1 MHKMMMWWMQSLPR
15 LKTINNLFCCINF
28 GKEHVFEKCI
38 FNEKRILRGAFFYG
52 AGVMTVT
59 ITMTMTMTMAMVM
72 TMPMAMV
79 MCGETSYTITI
90 CHHYGY
96 LVLVRWIRQNRQVDK
111 AD

>member
-15 LKTINNLFCCINF
+15 LKTINNLFCCINY

-59 ITMTMTMTMAMVM
+59 MTMV
-72 TMPMAMV
+72 MV
-79 MCGETSYTITI
+79 MCGETSYTITYY
-90 CHHYGY
+90 HHMPP
-96 LVLVRWIRQNRQVDK
+96 LWIPCFGEVDK
-111 AD
+111 AE

>member
-52 AGVMTVT
+52 AGVMT
-59 ITMTMTMTMAMVM
+59 MAMV
-72 TMPMAMV
+72 MV

-90 CHHYGY
+90 CHHHGY